1 VVFTK
6 DNSLSG
12 LNRIISSD
20 GYKGDVVLAGKPPYV
35 AGKMK
40 EKIMMRFFLNQKLS
54 RKLLVAPMVII
65 LFLIIL
71 GLVAYRNLSSQRSA
85 IESIFDERFK
95 AYQTGATI
103 VKDITNV
110 HANLYKVISWTEA
123 KYDEKKIEL
132 LGNEQMA
139 TLERT
144 TDRIKKAL
152 QLNWLTQEE
161 KTLYQAIMGDF
172 TVYKNSCHSAVDL
185 ASSGLNTATM
195 YMGTAD
201 EKFQKLNGSLHDLLD
216 LENKLSQ
223 ERYDFSL
230 RSSSAALTIFI
241 LVLGVA
247 IVLSVLISL
256 LTARLITS
264 PVSKTMRVIQRIAE
278 GDLTQEIELTSRDE
292 IGQLAQSV
300 NTMRMK
306 MGETV
311 GQSVAMSQGLSEAAS
326 AQAASLEE
334 TSSSLEEMTSQTKQT
349 AGNAT
354 QANNLMSTAQQVIEK
369 ANVSMSELTGSMKEI
384 AAGSEQTQKIV
395 KTIDGIAFQTNLLA
409 LNAAV
414 EAARAGE
421 AGAGFAVVA
430 DEVRNLAIRAAE
442 AAKNTSGLIEDI
454 VKKIRNGEQ
463 LVGVTNEAFKEIM
476 GSSGK
481 VLQLIAQIAGSSQEQ
496 SLGIDQISRAVA
508 DMNSLTQQNAA
519 GAEEL
524 ASIMAMF
531 RTTRDSSAEVFHDR
545 KKAIESKQTISSIEM
560 GQKAM
565 RRSS

>member
-1 VVFTK
+1 
-6 DNSLSG
+6 
-12 LNRIISSD
+12 
-20 GYKGDVVLAGKPPYV
+20 
-35 AGKMK
+35 MK
-40 EKIMMRFFLNQKLS
+40 QFFLNQKLS
-54 RKLLVAPMVII
+54 KKLLVAPLVII
-65 LFLIIL
+65 IFLVIL
-71 GLVAYRNLSSQRSA
+71 GLVAYRNLSNQRSA
-85 IESIFDERFK
+85 IENIFDERFK
-95 AYQTGATI
+95 AYQTGATV

-110 HANLYKVISWTEA
+110 HANLYKVISWTDA

-132 LGNEQMA
+132 LGKEQMA

-152 QLNWLTQEE
+152 QMGWLIQEE
-161 KTLYQAIMGDF
+161 KLLYQTIIDYLDQYKKSCFSAI
-172 TVYKNSCHSAVDL
+172 DL
-185 ASSGLNTATM
+185 ASSDLNYATM

-201 EKFQKLNGSLHDLLD
+201 ESFQRLNGSLHDLLN
-216 LENKLSQ
+216 LEEKLSQ
-223 ERYDFSL
+223 ERYDSSL
-230 RSSSAALTIFI
+230 GSFSAALKIFI

-264 PVSKTMRVIQRIAE
+264 PVGKTMRVIQRIAE

-349 AGNAT
+349 AGNAA
-354 QANNLMSTAQQVIEK
+354 QANNLMSTAQQIIEK

-395 KTIDGIAFQTNLLA
+395 KTIDEIAFQTNLLA

-454 VKKIRNGEQ
+454 VKKIRNGEK

-481 VLQLIAQIAGSSQEQ
+481 VVQLIAEIAGSSQEQ

-508 DMNSLTQQNAA
+508 EMNNLTQQNAA

-531 RTTRDSSAEVFHDR
+531 RTNHDSSEVFHGR
-545 KKAIESKQTISSIEM
+545 KKTIESKQTIASRET
-560 GQKAM
+560 GKKAM
-565 RRSS
+565 SPQS

>member
-1 VVFTK
+1 
-6 DNSLSG
+6 
-12 LNRIISSD
+12 
-20 GYKGDVVLAGKPPYV
+20 
-35 AGKMK
+35 MK
-40 EKIMMRFFLNQKLS
+40 RFFQNQKLS
-54 RKLLVAPMVII
+54 KKLLFAPLVII
-65 LFLIIL
+65 VFLILL
-71 GLVAYRNLSSQRSA
+71 GWVSYLNLSNQRSA

-110 HANLYKVISWTEA
+110 HANLYKVISWTDA

-132 LGNEQMA
+132 LGKEQMA

-144 TDRIKKAL
+144 MDRIKKAL

-172 TVYKNSCHSAVDL
+172 TVYKNSCYSAIDL
-185 ASSGLNTATM
+185 ASSDLNMATM
-195 YMGTAD
+195 FMGTAD

-223 ERYDFSL
+223 ERYDSSL
-230 RSSSAALTIFI
+230 RSFSAALKIFI
-241 LVLGVA
+241 IATG
-247 IVLSVLISL
+247 IVIGLSVLISL
-256 LTARLITS
+256 LIARLVTS
-264 PVSKTMRVIQRIAE
+264 PVSKTMEVIQRIAE

-300 NTMRMK
+300 NMMRMK

-311 GQSVAMSQGLSEAAS
+311 GQSVVMSQNLSEAAS
-326 AQAASLEE
+326 EQASSLEE
-334 TSSSLEEMTSQTKQT
+334 TSSSLEEMTSMTKQN

-354 QANNLMSTAQQVIEK
+354 EANNLMTMAQQVIEK
-369 ANVSMSELTGSMKEI
+369 ANVSMNELTGSMKEI
-384 AAGSEQTQKIV
+384 AMGSEQTQKII
-395 KTIDGIAFQTNLLA
+395 KTIDEIAFQTNLLA

-430 DEVRNLAIRAAE
+430 DEVRNLAMRAAE
-442 AAKNTSGLIEDI
+442 AAKSTSGLIEDI
-454 VKKIRNGEQ
+454 VKKIRNGDK
-463 LVGVTNEAFKEIM
+463 LVGVTNEAFKEITA
-476 GSSGK
+476 SSTK
-481 VLQLIAQIAGSSQEQ
+481 VVRLIGEIAGASQEQ
-496 SLGIDQISRAVA
+496 SNGIEQLNRAVA
-508 DMNSLTQQNAA
+508 DMNSVTQQNAA

-531 RTTRDSSAEVFHDR
+531 RTDHDSSEMSRHR
-545 KKAIESKQTISSIEM
+545 KNRLKAKRLPQ
-560 GQKAM
+560 
-565 RRSS
+565 

>member
-1 VVFTK
+1 MAK
-6 DNSLSG
+6 RAICYLA
-12 LNRIISSD
+12 
-20 GYKGDVVLAGKPPYV
+20 VLCRWENEGE
-35 AGKMK
+35 KMK
-40 EKIMMRFFLNQKLS
+40 QFFLNQKLS
-54 RKLLVAPMVII
+54 KKLLVAPLVII
-65 LFLIIL
+65 IFMILL

-85 IESIFDERFK
+85 LENIFDERFK

-110 HANLYKVISWTEA
+110 HANLYKVISWTDA
-123 KYDEKKIEL
+123 KYDEKKIER
-132 LGNEQMA
+132 LGKEQMA

-152 QLNWLTQEE
+152 QLGWLTQEE
-161 KTLYQAIMGDF
+161 KLLYQTIMG
-172 TVYKNSCHSAVDL
+172 YLGQYNKSCFSAIDL
-185 ASSGLNTATM
+185 ASTDLNYATM

-201 EKFQKLNGSLHDLLD
+201 ENFQRLNGSLHDLLN
-216 LENKLSQ
+216 LEDKLSQ
-223 ERYDFSL
+223 ERYDSSL
-230 RSSSAALTIFI
+230 GSFNAALKMFI

-247 IVLSVLISL
+247 IVLSLLISL
-256 LTARLITS
+256 LTARLVTS

-311 GQSVAMSQGLSEAAS
+311 GQSVAMSQGLSDAAS
-326 AQAASLEE
+326 GQAASLEE

-349 AGNAT
+349 AGNAA
-354 QANNLMSTAQQVIEK
+354 QANNLMSAAQQIIEK

-384 AAGSEQTQKIV
+384 AAGSEKSQKIV
-395 KTIDGIAFQTNLLA
+395 KTIDEIAFQTNLLA

-454 VKKIRNGEQ
+454 VKKVRNGEK

-481 VLQLIAQIAGSSQEQ
+481 VVQLIAEIAGSSQEQ

-508 DMNSLTQQNAA
+508 EMNNLTQQNAA

-531 RTTRDSSAEVFHDR
+531 RTNHDSSEIFHGR
-545 KKAIESKQTISSIEM
+545 KKTIESDQTIASRET
-560 GQKAM
+560 GKKAM
-565 RRSS
+565 SRSS